1 MGQLPPDL
9 PHVQTIDTFLQ
20 YEAALG
26 RAPTKRSDP
35 SSFHISGRS
44 PRVRGEGKS
53 GKMFTKFCENFGE
66 STNFVNNLVIKLSP
80 NLVKLNV
87 VIIFSQFL
95 VKFLSTILMIFLVRV
110 KSDNIFTKFCENFGE
125 SPNFVKNSVLIMSQ
139 NLVKLNVVIL
149 FSLNFVKF

>member
-1 MGQLPPDL
+1 MREVG
-9 PHVQTIDTFLQ
+9 
-20 YEAALG
+20 ALG
-26 RAPTKRSDP
+26 SE
-35 SSFHISGRS
+35 
-44 PRVRGEGKS
+44 VRKQVATFS
-53 GKMFTKFCENFGE
+53 KKDQ
-66 STNFVNNLVIKLSP
+66 VIKLSP

-149 FSLNFVKF
+149 FSQNFVKF